1 MEICMPIL
9 PVYYT
14 TTNLRKRKKRIL
26 DRTEHD
32 VWLAKV
38 GLDPKSINKRYSDN
52 DFDYKSNN
60 AKWRAEY
67 SASLQV
73 ERSTR
78 HYEKSIQE
86 VCDAAPD
93 ATAKR
98 GVMTNIHKE
107 SEETRNAILAKAKRV
122 MPLYNKGGLQV
133 LSESDDLKA
142 LNKVAR

>member
-1 MEICMPIL
+1 MGLTPKQIKSKKTKN
-9 PVYYT
+9 T
-14 TTNLRKRKKRIL
+14 T
-26 DRTEHD
+26 
-32 VWLAKV
+32 
-38 GLDPKSINKRYSDN
+38 
-52 DFDYKSNN
+52 
-60 AKWRAEY
+60 WRAEY
-67 SASLQV
+67 VASLQV
-73 ERSTR
+73 ERSTKQ
-78 HYEKSIQE
+78 YNKSIHE
-86 VCDAAPD
+86 VCDAAPN

>member
-1 MEICMPIL
+1 MPLL

-14 TTNLRKRKKRIL
+14 TTNLRKRKHRKH
-26 DRTEHD
+26 DNSEH
-32 VWLAKV
+32 VAWLASQ
-38 GLDPKSINKRYSDN
+38 GLLPKQIKAK
-52 DFDYKSNN
+52 KSKD
-60 AKWRAEY
+60 AKWRADY

-78 HYEKSIQE
+78 HHEKSIQE
-86 VCDAAPD
+86 VCDAAPN
-93 ATAKR
+93 AMAKR

>member
-1 MEICMPIL
+1 MALL

-14 TTNLRKRKKRIL
+14 TTNLRKRKQRKH
-26 DRTEHD
+26 DNTEH
-32 VWLAKV
+32 VAWLSKMGLTPKQIKAKKTK
-38 GLDPKSINKRYSDN
+38 DTTWSKQYT
-52 DFDYKSNN
+52 
-60 AKWRAEY
+60 E
-67 SASLQV
+67 SLQV
-73 ERSTR
+73 ERSTK
-78 HYEKSIQE
+78 HYEKSVQE
-86 VCDAAPD
+86 VCHAPSN

-107 SEETRNAILAKAKRV
+107 SEETRKAILDKAKRV

>member
-1 MEICMPIL
+1 MPLL

-14 TTNLRKRKKRIL
+14 TTNLRKRKQRKH
-26 DRTEHD
+26 DNSEH
-32 VWLAKV
+32 VAWLASQ
-38 GLDPKSINKRYSDN
+38 GLLPKQIKAKKTKD
-52 DFDYKSNN
+52 

-78 HYEKSIQE
+78 HYEKSVRE
-86 VCDAAPD
+86 VCLAGPD

-107 SEETRNAILAKAKRV
+107 SEATREAILAKAKRV
-122 MPLYNKGGLQV
+122 MPLYNKGGLQL

>member
-1 MEICMPIL
+1 MPLL

-14 TTNLRKRKKRIL
+14 TTNLRKRKQRKH
-26 DRTEHD
+26 DRSEHD
-32 VWLAKV
+32 AWLASM
-38 GLDPKSINKRYSDN
+38 GLMPKQIKTKKANLRVNTWSQ
-52 DFDYKSNN
+52 
-60 AKWRAEY
+60 EY
-67 SASLQV
+67 VASLQV
-73 ERSTR
+73 ERSTK
-78 HYEKSIQE
+78 HYEKSVQE
-86 VCDAAPD
+86 VCNAPAN

-107 SEETRNAILAKAKRV
+107 SEETRQAILAKAKRV